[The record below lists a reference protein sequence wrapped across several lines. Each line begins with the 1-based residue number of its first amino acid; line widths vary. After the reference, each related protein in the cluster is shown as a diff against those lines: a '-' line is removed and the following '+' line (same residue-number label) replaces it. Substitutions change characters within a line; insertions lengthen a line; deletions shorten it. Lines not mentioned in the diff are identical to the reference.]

1 MVGQM
6 YIIMIKVDKTLPWIE
21 LDETYQT
28 KREAR
33 EAANQALKSMKT
45 KVVNVPE
52 KKKAMKTVASIRV
65 SR

>member
-1 MVGQM
+1 
-6 YIIMIKVDKTLPWIE
+6 MIKVDKTLPWIE
-21 LDETYQT
+21 LNETYQT

-33 EAANQALKSMKT
+33 KAANHSLKSMKT

-52 KKKAMKTVASIRV
+52 KKKPMKTVASIRI